1 MQSIIDVFGND
12 AFIDT
17 AEVYG
22 FGKSEEF
29 LGEFIKVGLSTP
41 SLRSHGDLLPGSTT
55 GYQLIMIEP
64 EGGNRIPKGGLCSP
78 EGYPCLYIQ
87 MRERG

>member
-29 LGEFIKVGLSTP
+29 LGEFIKVSLSTNP
-41 SLRSHGDLLPGSTT
+41 PLRRVHQGESVK
-55 GYQLIMIEP
+55 Y
-64 EGGNRIPKGGLCSP
+64 
-78 EGYPCLYIQ
+78 
-87 MRERG
+87 